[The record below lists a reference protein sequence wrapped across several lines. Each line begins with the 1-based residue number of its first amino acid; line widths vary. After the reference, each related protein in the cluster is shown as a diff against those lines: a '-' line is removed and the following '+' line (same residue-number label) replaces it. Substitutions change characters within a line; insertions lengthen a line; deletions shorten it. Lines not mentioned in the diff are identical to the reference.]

1 MATQSRNGSGSN
13 NKGNSSYCPGV
24 NSRTGERAA
33 EEFQRAARER
43 NIGHRGRRDII
54 G

>member
-1 MATQSRNGSGSN
+1 MATQSRNGSGSS
-13 NKGNSSYCPGV
+13 NKGNSSYCP
-24 NSRTGERAA
+24 ERAA